1 MNRNLVGL
9 FFLIIH
15 STFFSQDIK
24 FFNHRP
30 TKNLYITAAGE
41 GGLLSFHQEKL
52 RLISFKSI
60 LVTKIGLGAS
70 IDSSFTKPINGYMT
84 IPASLSLCIGE
95 RKHLFEMGMSAT
107 VFLRIGDPMYEFS
120 VSPIVGYRYQPL
132 KEKKLI
138 LRIYLAFPYSLDFS
152 TYYKLKETR
161 TLLIPLGIS
170 IGKSF

>member
-1 MNRNLVGL
+1 VNRILAVL
-9 FFLIIH
+9 FFIIIH
-15 STFFSQDIK
+15 STCFSQDIK

-30 TKNLYITAAGE
+30 TKNLHITVAGE
-41 GGLLSFHQEKL
+41 GGLLSFNQEKL

-60 LVTKIGLGAS
+60 LVTKIGLGVS
-70 IDSSFTKPINGYMT
+70 IDSSFTEPMHGYMT

-107 VFLRIGDPMYEFS
+107 VFLRINDPVYEFS

-132 KEKKLI
+132 KENKLVI
-138 LRIYLAFPYSLDFS
+138 RIYAAFPYSLDFS

-161 TLLIPLGIS
+161 ALLVPLGIS
-170 IGKSF
+170 IGKCF